1 MALADVATD
10 VSEPFVHAYSA
21 DTLSICEA
29 RFKTLMDRALGKL
42 QDQGIDQT
50 SVGYECFLSLQYKG
64 SDTTLMIARP
74 ADNDFAAAFAE
85 EHKREFAFNSDSPI
99 MVAAVRVRATSK
111 TRSAHLNES
120 SPYFEELQLL
130 RDSELHVGTPQ
141 PFSAN
146 KVYFEEAGQFV
157 DTPLFRLSDLVPGMV
172 IPGPA
177 IILDKTQTVVLHPQ
191 NVARILKSHI
201 LYVACTVLEPA
212 DAQYRRRSGTQES
225 HRLDLG
231 GPHSAIDI

>member
-21 DTLSICEA
+21 DTLSVCEA

-50 SVGYECFLSLQYKG
+50 SVSYECFLNLQYKG

-74 ADNDFAAAFAE
+74 ADNDFAAAFVE
-85 EHKREFAFNSDSPI
+85 EHKREFAFSSDSPI
-99 MVAAVRVRATSK
+99 MVAGVRVRATSK
-111 TRSAHLNES
+111 TRSTHLNES
-120 SPYFEELQLL
+120 SPYYEELQLL

-141 PFSAN
+141 PFAAN
-146 KVYFEEAGQFV
+146 KVYFEEVGRFV
-157 DTPLFRLSDLVPGMV
+157 DTPLYRLNDLVPGMV
-172 IPGPA
+172 VSGPA

-201 LYVACTVLEPA
+201 L
-212 DAQYRRRSGTQES
+212 
-225 HRLDLG
+225 
-231 GPHSAIDI
+231 